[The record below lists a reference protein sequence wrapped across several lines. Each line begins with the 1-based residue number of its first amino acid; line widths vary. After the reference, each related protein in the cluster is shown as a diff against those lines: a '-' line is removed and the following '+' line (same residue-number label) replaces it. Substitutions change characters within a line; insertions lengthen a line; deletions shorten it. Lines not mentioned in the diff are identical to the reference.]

1 MRCNGHQFAQCAGR
15 QAGVA
20 VQREHIANVVCQP
33 KRGGERQKAVHVAGC
48 QQAQQLLQLAAFA
61 LPAQPAL
68 LGFTPAARPVNEQK
82 TRWAARWCRIAC
94 IQCRQPG
101 QSILQQTGVARLY
114 GAGRIDPVGQQGKLG
129 LVFAVGQP
137 VKFKL
142 LDQRLAGR
150 RRSQQRWNDD
160 QNAVLGRNAPR
171 EIKARQGPHLE
182 RLGHQAM
189 HKGRSRL
196 RGGPGHQENS
206 QQGLPSVPF
215 GMVRCHPQHQQRR
228 QGDDGDV
235 DRQSPLAPVDA
246 LHRTFRW
253 HAQRA
258 FKLAPAI
265 AHQVIACSALYG
277 VGAHAVRH
285 ILGGSDNRLC
295 GFAFCFLAAPRQLFH
310 GAGDLLA
317 REFAFLA
324 KTGQL
329 PQHLQRQ
336 ADRLDQIHPVHLADH
351 AQRGDDV
358 ANRLVGRHLRVLA
371 FQHQCMA
378 VGAMLFDPLH

>member
-1 MRCNGHQFAQCAGR
+1 M
-15 QAGVA
+15 
-20 VQREHIANVVCQP
+20 
-33 KRGGERQKAVHVAGC
+33 
-48 QQAQQLLQLAAFA
+48 
-61 LPAQPAL
+61 
-68 LGFTPAARPVNEQK
+68 
-82 TRWAARWCRIAC
+82 
-94 IQCRQPG
+94 
-101 QSILQQTGVARLY
+101 
-114 GAGRIDPVGQQGKLG
+114 
-129 LVFAVGQP
+129 
-137 VKFKL
+137 
-142 LDQRLAGR
+142 
-150 RRSQQRWNDD
+150 
-160 QNAVLGRNAPR
+160 
-171 EIKARQGPHLE
+171 
-182 RLGHQAM
+182 
-189 HKGRSRL
+189 
-196 RGGPGHQENS
+196 
-206 QQGLPSVPF
+206 PF
-215 GMVRCHPQHQQRR
+215 GMVRCHRQQQRR

-235 DRQSPLAPVDA
+235 NRQSPLAPVDA